1 MPNSNRSHCRRFF
14 VWNFLRIYHFLAM
27 TTFLFEICE
36 GFLRAGLSG
45 HGHPRP
51 FWKIAKRAL
60 FNPCMNLIIRVNLL
74 VVFLLDALLDV
85 PEWGF
90 DPDSFCCLEW
100 SWVLRVL
107 WDMVLYPWCGLV
119 GFFPTS
125 NRWFIFAVPENN
137 IGLQVISLQF
147 SKQSWVIHKRCQHV
161 FPIFWHPPFPLSAVS
176 YFCLSAK
183 CNPPPTKL
191 PTSFIDDP

>member
-1 MPNSNRSHCRRFF
+1 MRVSTHDCTAVPKTSLHDL
-14 VWNFLRIYHFLAM
+14 FL
-27 TTFLFEICE
+27 E
-36 GFLRAGLSG
+36 
-45 HGHPRP
+45 
-51 FWKIAKRAL
+51 
-60 FNPCMNLIIRVNLL
+60 MNLIIRVNLL

-85 PEWGF
+85 PEWGFSGF

-137 IGLQVISLQF
+137 IGLQVESGLYHFNFQNNHGSFTKDVSTFFQFFDTSLPLVSSF
-147 SKQSWVIHKRCQHV
+147 LFLFVSKMQSSPHQIAYIFYRQPLNIFDWVV
-161 FPIFWHPPFPLSAVS
+161 TWLF
-176 YFCLSAK
+176 
-183 CNPPPTKL
+183 
-191 PTSFIDDP
+191 